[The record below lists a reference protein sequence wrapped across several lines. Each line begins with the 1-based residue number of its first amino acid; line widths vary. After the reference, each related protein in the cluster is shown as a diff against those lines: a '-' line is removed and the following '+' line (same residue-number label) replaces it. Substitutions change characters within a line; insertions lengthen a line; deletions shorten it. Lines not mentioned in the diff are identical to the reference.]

1 MDFSQPVTLK
11 LESVTFSKAVNTR
24 CLALGQYPIEG
35 RNPQTSTHS
44 SFAILTLVNQVKNL
58 VLGHISEVTF
68 LSWYERSSIENSIC
82 T

>member
-68 LSWYERSSIENSIC
+68 LSWYERSLIEDSIC